1 MNRIKEL
8 RKARGMKQ
16 IELCARC
23 GVSQGAL
30 SGWENGHYEPD
41 ATTWARLADI
51 FNVSIGYIMG
61 TEDSSFPSFSS
72 SDPTT
77 VPPTGENWVPVLGRV
92 RAGIPIDAVE
102 EILDYE
108 QLDPATARRGK
119 HIGLKVVGDSMEP
132 RFAAGDVV
140 IVRLQPDIESGQIG
154 IVLVNGDEATI
165 KRVIK
170 QDDGILLV
178 ATNPAYPPRFFSKK
192 EMTTLPVTILGK
204 VVELRAKF

>member
-1 MNRIKEL
+1 MEQLKTL
-8 RKARGMKQ
+8 RKSLKYTQKNVADYLGIDRTTYVKY
-16 IELCARC
+16 
-23 GVSQGAL
+23 
-30 SGWENGHYEPD
+30 ENGQSEPNFE
-41 ATTWARLADI
+41 TLLKI
-51 FNVSIGYIMG
+51 CELFQVSTDYLLG
-61 TEDSSFPSFSS
+61 SSS
-72 SDPTT
+72 SDTTT

-92 RAGIPIDAVE
+92 RAGVPIDAVE

-108 QLDPATARRGK
+108 QLDAATARRGK

-140 IVRLQPDIESGQIG
+140 IVRLQPDIDSGEIG

-170 QDDGILLV
+170 QDDGIMLV

-204 VVELRAKF
+204 VIELRAKF